1 MRSSVAALIV
11 IVSLSA
17 CSMTMRIP
25 RSQLQADM
33 ARRFPVDIDKH
44 LVIVTASDPT
54 IEFLGRTD
62 VPALGLRVRMTSA
75 SGNSQVEG
83 ASRVEGR
90 IEYVEAEHAFYLRE
104 PRVTE
109 LALAPATGSGTLARV
124 VDGANAHY
132 SARLVE
138 RAARAAIEQLLRAHP
153 IYRLDPTRSEKEAK
167 AIRHLRH
174 VHIDGDDLVLEVG
187 W

>member
-1 MRSSVAALIV
+1 MR
-11 IVSLSA
+11 VSLAILALAVVSA

-25 RSQLQADM
+25 RGKLEADM
-33 ARRFPVDIDKH
+33 ARRFPIDIDKH

-62 VPALGLRVRMTSA
+62 VLALGLRVRMTSA
-75 SGNSQVEG
+75 SGDSQVEG
-83 ASRVEGR
+83 TSRVEGR
-90 IEYVEAEHAFYLRE
+90 IEYVEADHAFYLRE

-109 LALAPATGSGTLARV
+109 LAIAPPTGDGSLARV
-124 VDGANAHY
+124 VDGANRHY
-132 SARLVE
+132 AARFVE
-138 RAARAAIEQLLRAHP
+138 RAARAAIEQLLRVHP

-167 AIRHLRH
+167 AIRHLRN